1 MLKVRGD
8 SMFENQVIFITGGTG
23 SLGQY
28 LTKKLLTEKIKE
40 IRIFSRNEALQV
52 EMERDINDE
61 RVKFIIGDICDEKRL
76 IETMK
81 GSDYVFHLAALKH
94 VPICE
99 MQPEEAIN
107 INIMGTMKVIHASI
121 INKVKKVVAMSSD
134 KAVNPCNVYG
144 MTKALEEKLIVIANK
159 ISDITK
165 FACVRSGNLMGS
177 NGSVIPLFIEQLK
190 EGKDISITDKNMTR
204 YFVTS
209 DETVQLLLDVA
220 KISHGGEIFF
230 MNMSSL
236 NILKLV
242 EVLHKYYGDK
252 PLKIKY
258 MGIRPGEK
266 LNEEIISI
274 DEQPNTFKLNDKYYI
289 VVPDIIKD
297 CLYDKYCNYSK
308 VDFSNTSSKYNQ
320 LENNEIE
327 NKLAEAKI
335 IDRGII

>member
-1 MLKVRGD
+1 
-8 SMFENQVIFITGGTG
+8 MFENQVIFITGGTG
-23 SLGQY
+23 SLGQC

-52 EMERDINDE
+52 KMSREINDE

-76 IETMK
+76 IKTMK

-99 MQPEEAIN
+99 VQPEEAIN
-107 INIMGTMKVIHASI
+107 INVIGTMKVIHASI

-144 MTKALEEKLIVIANK
+144 MTKALEEKLIIIANK
-159 ISDITK
+159 MSNITK

-209 DETVQLLLDVA
+209 DEVVELLLDVA
-220 KISHGGEIFF
+220 EISQGGEIFF
-230 MNMSSL
+230 INMASL

-242 EVLHKYYGDK
+242 EVLHKYYGNK
-252 PLKIKY
+252 VLKINY
-258 MGIRPGEK
+258 IGIRPGEK
-266 LNEEIISI
+266 LDEEIISV
-274 DEQPNTFKLNDKYYI
+274 DEQPNTFKLDNKYYMVI
-289 VVPDIIKD
+289 PNVIRD
-297 CLYDKYCNYSK
+297 YSGDKFCNYSK
-308 VDFSNTSSKYNQ
+308 ADFSNASSRYNQ

-327 NKLAEAKI
+327 NKLVEAKI
-335 IDRGII
+335 IGGE